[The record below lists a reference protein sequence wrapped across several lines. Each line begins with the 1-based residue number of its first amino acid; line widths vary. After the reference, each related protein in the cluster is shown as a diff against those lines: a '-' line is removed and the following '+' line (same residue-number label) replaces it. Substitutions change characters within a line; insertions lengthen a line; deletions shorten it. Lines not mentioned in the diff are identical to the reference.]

1 MASRSLD
8 ISVVICAYTQARWHD
23 LVAAVHSVHGQSMQ
37 PQDIIV
43 VVDHNPLLL
52 ERVHTEVP
60 HVIAVE
66 NQEAQGLS
74 GARNSGIAAATG
86 AVIAFLDDDGV
97 AAPDWLEQLLPAYA
111 NPEVIGVGGTVEPLW
126 LHGRPPWFPA
136 EFDWVVGCT
145 YRGMPEVA
153 APVRNLIGCNMSFRR
168 EVLAGVGGFRSGIG
182 RVGTYPA
189 GCEETELC
197 IRVGRRW
204 PSKTLLY
211 EPRARVQHRVTARRA
226 RWGYFRSRCY
236 AEGLSKALVA
246 QAVGAG
252 DGLASE
258 RAYTLR
264 TLPRAVVRGVADSL
278 RGDLSALT
286 RAGAIMAG
294 LAVTTAGYLMGTVA
308 EPRATPPKA
317 EHEVCTSAQGP
328 VLSTARTS
336 PRSRTTS
343 LRGTA

>member
-1 MASRSLD
+1 MAPPSPD
-8 ISVVICAYTQARWHD
+8 ISVVICAYTEARWHD
-23 LVAAVHSVHGQSMQ
+23 LVAAIHSAHGQSVQ
-37 PQDIIV
+37 PREIIV
-43 VVDHNPLLL
+43 VVDHNPTLL
-52 ERVHTEVP
+52 ERVHAEVP
-60 HVIAVE
+60 YVIAVE
-66 NQEAQGLS
+66 NQEARGLS

-97 AAPDWLEQLLPAYA
+97 AAPDWLEHLLAAYA
-111 NPEVIGVGGTVEPLW
+111 TPEVIGVGGPVEPLW
-126 LHGRPPWFPA
+126 RHGRPPWFPA

-145 YRGMPEVA
+145 YRGLPAVA

-168 EVLAGVGGFRSGIG
+168 EVLEAVGGFRSGIG
-182 RVGTYPA
+182 RVGTDPA

-204 PSKTLLY
+204 PSKALLY
-211 EPRARVQHRVTARRA
+211 EPCARVQHRVTARRA
-226 RWGYFRSRCY
+226 RWSYFRARCF

-258 RAYTLR
+258 RTYTLR
-264 TLPRAVVRGVADSL
+264 TLPRAAVRGVADGL
-278 RGDLSALT
+278 RGDPSAMG

-294 LAVTTAGYLMGTVA
+294 LALTTAGYLMGTVT
-308 EPRATPPKA
+308 EPRATPA
-317 EHEVCTSAQGP
+317 QADNEVATRAQCP
-328 VLSTARTS
+328 VRANARTS

-343 LRGTA
+343 LRGNA

>member
-1 MASRSLD
+1 MAPPSPN

-23 LVAAVHSVHGQSMQ
+23 LVAAVHSVRGQSVQ
-37 PQDIIV
+37 PREIIV
-43 VVDHNPLLL
+43 VVDHNPTLL

-60 HVIAVE
+60 YVIAIE
-66 NQEAQGLS
+66 NQEAKGLS

-97 AAPDWLEQLLPAYA
+97 AAPDWLEHLLRAYA
-111 NPEVIGVGGTVEPLW
+111 NPEVMGVGGTVEPLW
-126 LHGRPPWFPA
+126 IGGRPPWFPA

-145 YRGMPEVA
+145 YRGLPEVT

-168 EVLAGVGGFRSGIG
+168 EVFEGVGGFRSGIG
-182 RVGTYPA
+182 RVGIDPA

-204 PSKTLLY
+204 PSKALLY
-211 EPRARVQHRVTARRA
+211 EPRARVQHRVPARRA
-226 RWGYFRSRCY
+226 RWSYFRARCY

-258 RAYTLR
+258 RTYTVR
-264 TLPRAVVRGVADSL
+264 TLPRAVIRGVADSL
-278 RGDLSALT
+278 RGDPSALP
-286 RAGAIMAG
+286 RVGAIVAG
-294 LAVTTAGYLMGTVA
+294 LALTTAGYLMGTIA
-308 EPRATPPKA
+308 EPRATPAKA
-317 EHEVCTSAQGP
+317 DHEAGTSAPGP
-328 VLSTARTS
+328 VLLAARRA

-343 LRGTA
+343 LRGTV

>member
-1 MASRSLD
+1 MAPTSPD
-8 ISVVICAYTQARWHD
+8 ISVVICTYTEARWHD
-23 LVAAVHSVHGQSMQ
+23 LVAAVHSVHGQSVQ
-37 PQDIIV
+37 PQDVIV
-43 VVDHNPLLL
+43 VVDHNPTLL
-52 ERVHTEVP
+52 ERVHAEVP
-60 HVIAVE
+60 YVIAVE
-66 NQEAQGLS
+66 NQEAKGLS

-97 AAPDWLEQLLPAYA
+97 AAPDWLEQLLRAYA
-111 NPEVIGVGGTVEPLW
+111 NLEVIGVGGTVEPLW
-126 LHGRPPWFPA
+126 IGGRPLWFPA

-145 YRGMPEVA
+145 YRGLPEVA

-168 EVLAGVGGFRSGIG
+168 GVFEGVGGFRSGIG
-182 RVGTYPA
+182 RVGTYPI

-204 PSKTLLY
+204 PSKALLY

-226 RWGYFRSRCY
+226 RWDYFRSRCY

-258 RAYTLR
+258 RTYTLR
-264 TLPRAVVRGVADSL
+264 TLPRAVVRGFADSL
-278 RGDLSALT
+278 RGDPSALP
-286 RAGAIMAG
+286 RAGAIVAG
-294 LAVTTAGYLMGTVA
+294 LALTTAGYLMGTVA
-308 EPRATPPKA
+308 EPRATLPKA
-317 EHEVCTSAQGP
+317 DNEAGTSAQGP
-328 VLSTARTS
+328 VPSTARQ
-336 PRSRTTS
+336 PLRSRTTS